1 MRNIK
6 LQIEYDGTN
15 YSGWQTQKSDKT
27 VQETLSHAIMQA
39 LQEKITIHGA
49 GRTDAGVHALGQVA
63 HFKTGS
69 SIPAKRLVHAINYHL
84 PHDIVVKS
92 AEDVPESFHAQYSTK
107 SKVYQYTVLNDW
119 TRSAINRNFCYLY
132 GYALDVE
139 KIAAAA
145 KLLVGAHDFTSF
157 TTKAIEEKNR
167 VRTVQRLDIKK
178 EGKYLFFTIEADG
191 FLYNMVRTIVGTLL
205 EVGRGKLTGED
216 VMDVLSKKNRI
227 FAGPTAPARGLCL
240 MEIKYKDDSEPT
252 A

>member
-1 MRNIK
+1 MRNIR
-6 LQIEYDGTN
+6 LQIEYDGAN
-15 YSGWQTQKSDKT
+15 YSGWQTQKNDKT
-27 VQETLSHAIMQA
+27 VQETLSHAIWQA

-69 SIPAKRLVHAINYHL
+69 SIPANRLVHAINYYL

-92 AEDVPESFHAQYSTK
+92 AVDVPETFHAQYSTK

-119 TRSAINRNFCYLY
+119 TRSAINRNFCYVY

-139 KIAAAA
+139 KMTEAA
-145 KLLVGAHDFTSF
+145 KLLIGAHDFTSF
-157 TTKAIEEKNR
+157 TTKAIEDKNR
-167 VRTVQRLDIKK
+167 VRTVQRLDIRK
-178 EGKYLFFTIEADG
+178 EGKYLYFTIEADG

-205 EVGRGKLTGED
+205 EVGRGKIAGDAIKDILN
-216 VMDVLSKKNRI
+216 KKNRI

-240 MEIKYKDDSEPT
+240 MEITYIE
-252 A
+252 

>member
-6 LQIEYDGTN
+6 IQIEYDGSN
-15 YSGWQTQKSDKT
+15 YSGWQTQKNDKT
-27 VQETLSHAIMQA
+27 VQETLSHAIGEA
-39 LQEKITIHGA
+39 LQEKVTIHGA

-69 SIPAKRLVHAINYHL
+69 SIPTDRIVHAINYYL

-92 AEDVPESFHAQYSTK
+92 ATDVPETFHAQYSTK

-119 TRSAINRNFCYLY
+119 TRSAIHRNFCYVY

-139 KIAAAA
+139 KMARAA
-145 KLLVGAHDFTSF
+145 KMLTGAHDFTSF

-167 VRTVQRLDIKK
+167 VRTVQRLDIRK
-178 EGKYLFFTIEADG
+178 EGKYLYFTIEANG

-205 EVGRGKLTGED
+205 EVGRGKIDAEAIK
-216 VMDVLSKKNRI
+216 DVLNKKNRI

-240 MEIKYKDDSEPT
+240 MEIKYVE
-252 A
+252 

>member
-1 MRNIK
+1 MRNIR
-6 LQIEYDGTN
+6 LQIEYDGAN
-15 YSGWQTQKSDKT
+15 YSGWQTQKNDKT
-27 VQETLSHAIMQA
+27 VQETLSHAIGQA

-69 SIPAKRLVHAINYHL
+69 SIPADRLVHAINYYL

-92 AEDVPESFHAQYSTK
+92 AGDVPETFHAQYSTK

-119 TRSAINRNFCYLY
+119 TRSAINRNFCYVY

-139 KIAAAA
+139 KMTEAA
-145 KLLVGAHDFTSF
+145 KMLIGSHDFTSF
-157 TTKAIEEKNR
+157 TTKAIEDKNR
-167 VRTVQRLDIKK
+167 VRTVQRLDIRK
-178 EGKYLFFTIEADG
+178 EGKYLYFTIEADG

-205 EVGRGKLTGED
+205 EVGKGKIAGDAIKDILN
-216 VMDVLSKKNRI
+216 KKNRI

-240 MEIKYKDDSEPT
+240 MEIKYIE
-252 A
+252 

>member
-6 LQIEYDGTN
+6 LQIEYDGAN
-15 YSGWQTQKSDKT
+15 YSGWQIQKNDKT
-27 VQETLSHAIMQA
+27 VQETLSHAIAQA
-39 LQEKITIHGA
+39 LQEKVTIHGA

-69 SIPAKRLVHAINYHL
+69 SIPAERLVHAINYYL

-92 AEDVPESFHAQYSTK
+92 AVDVPESFHAQYSTK

-119 TRSAINRNFCYLY
+119 TRSAINRNFCYVY

-139 KIAAAA
+139 KMADAAR
-145 KLLVGAHDFTSF
+145 LLIGAHDFTSF

-167 VRTVQRLDIKK
+167 VRTVQRLDIRK
-178 EGKYLFFTIEADG
+178 EGKYLYFTIEADG

-205 EVGRGKLTGED
+205 EVGRGKIAGEAIND
-216 VMDVLSKKNRI
+216 ILNKKNRI

-240 MEIKYKDDSEPT
+240 MEIKYIV
-252 A
+252 

>member
-6 LQIEYDGTN
+6 LQIEYDGAN
-15 YSGWQTQKSDKT
+15 YSGWQTQKNDKT
-27 VQETLSHAIMQA
+27 VQETISHAIAQA
-39 LQEKITIHGA
+39 LQEKITIYGA

-69 SIPAKRLVHAINYHL
+69 SIPAERLVHAINYYL

-92 AEDVPESFHAQYSTK
+92 AVDVSESFHAQYCTK

-119 TRSAINRNFCYLY
+119 TRSAINRNFCYVY
-132 GYALDVE
+132 GYALDME
-139 KIAAAA
+139 KMADAA
-145 KLLVGAHDFTSF
+145 KMLIGAHDFTSF

-167 VRTVQRLDIKK
+167 VRTVLRLEIRK
-178 EGKYLFFTIEADG
+178 EGKYLYFTIEADG

-205 EVGRGKLTGED
+205 EVGRGKIAGDTIKDILN
-216 VMDVLSKKNRI
+216 KKNRI

-240 MEIKYKDDSEPT
+240 MEIKYIV
-252 A
+252 